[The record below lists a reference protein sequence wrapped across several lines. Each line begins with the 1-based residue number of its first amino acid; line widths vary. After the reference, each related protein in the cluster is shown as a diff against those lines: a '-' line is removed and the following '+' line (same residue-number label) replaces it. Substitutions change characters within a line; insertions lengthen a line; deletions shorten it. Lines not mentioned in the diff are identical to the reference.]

1 VLHMATTAWCSPMAN
16 SPFCVMV
23 IDVIGSSG
31 LSLPDWNRPLVWIRR
46 LPYLAI
52 LGEHNE
58 VTGYSLFTIAQ
69 SKTMATDG
77 GDAGPGLAWCY

>member
-1 VLHMATTAWCSPMAN
+1 
-16 SPFCVMV
+16 MV
-23 IDVIGSSG
+23 IDVIDSSG
-31 LSLPDWNRPLVWIRR
+31 LSLPNWNQAYYLYPTPPL
-46 LPYLAI
+46 LAI

-77 GDAGPGLAWCY
+77 GDAGPGLAWFY

>member
-1 VLHMATTAWCSPMAN
+1 
-16 SPFCVMV
+16 MV
-23 IDVIGSSG
+23 IDVIDSSG
-31 LSLPDWNRPLVWIRR
+31 LSLSNWNQVSCLYPTRPL
-46 LPYLAI
+46 LAI